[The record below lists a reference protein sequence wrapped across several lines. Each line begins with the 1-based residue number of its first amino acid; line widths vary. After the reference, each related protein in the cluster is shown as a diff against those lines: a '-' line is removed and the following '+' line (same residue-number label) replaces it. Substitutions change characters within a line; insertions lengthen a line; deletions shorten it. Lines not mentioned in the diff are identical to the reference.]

1 MSISSS
7 FRLAILLSLSCL
19 VLFSCESNRERSVLV
34 FYQPQSGNVP
44 GGINV
49 IQQVGQQQQ
58 FTVDTTSQPLN
69 LTEENLQHYSAVVF
83 LNAPGE
89 VLNTRQQTNIERFV
103 QAGGGYVGVASP
115 IEVKYTWPWYEDLL
129 GMRESS
135 TVDHPEYQEMP
146 VELMTMEEKVGRN
159 EDKEGITVIER
170 EYDGGHVF
178 YLSGEKVSAKLSSPR
193 EAALISEG
201 INFAI
206 GDNHLNYQQARSLP
220 VPDENR
226 FVKHVLVPGPLDEPT
241 ELTVLPDGKVVFIQR
256 KGAVKLYDPETESVK
271 QIAQLDVHTKFE
283 DGLMGL
289 AKDPDFYRNHWIY
302 MYYSPVG
309 EESVQH
315 LSRFLLLGDSLIM
328 SSEKLILTVDVQ
340 REQCCHTGGS
350 IAFGPDGN
358 LFLSTGDDT
367 NPFESD
373 GYAPI
378 DERPGRKPFD
388 AQGSSGNTNDLRG
401 KVLRISVN
409 DDATYSI
416 PEGNLFPVDGSGGRP
431 EIYTMGTR
439 NSYRISVDQATGW
452 LYWGDVGNDAR
463 VDSTRG
469 PKGYD
474 EINQAKEAGNFGWPY
489 FRGNRAYH
497 AYDFATGEIGDLFDM
512 SAPVNQSVNNT
523 GAKVLPPF
531 KKALIWYPYDV
542 SPDFPILGKG
552 GRNAMAGPV
561 YHYDRYLHSDKRFP
575 TYYDNKLF
583 IYDWM
588 RNWIMAVTLDAK
600 GYLVRIEPFLDSTK
614 FSHIIDMEMGPNG
627 EMYTLEYGN
636 DWFAANPDA
645 MLSRIDYSEG
655 NRAPVAQ
662 IAADRTVGAPPFT
675 VSFSSE
681 GSFDYDPDDALSYQ
695 WAFEGNEIQSE
706 EPNPQ
711 HTFEKA
717 GVYPVKLTLLDEK
730 GASTTKTLDI
740 EVGNDP
746 PQVDIVLASNA
757 SFYWEGVP
765 VEYQVTVDDKEDG
778 SLAKGNIDPKAV
790 AFAFD
795 FVPAAGTEEDELGH
809 KMVADGYSLIE
820 ASGCKAC
827 HSYEKQSVGPAYNDV
842 AAKYE
847 RNDQTVSRLINKILK
862 GGKGNWGERAM
873 PAQAVSEQ
881 DADHIVDY
889 ILSLDEQSSLPLSGT
904 LTPEEHAEYSSGSYR
919 MTVKYTDKGGEGV
932 GPLAGEKQVMLRD
945 PRVQAEDFYK
955 KFDTRR
961 RQPSTEN
968 YAYMDLMKEGSYL
981 VFKAIDLKD
990 VKALTLRIATTAPG
1004 IALTVKLKDGKE
1016 ITSVELPDT
1025 QGDTN
1030 WAEIEVPVSNAPT
1043 GPHDLYVAT
1052 SVPKGSAE
1060 GASASI
1066 DWIYFEN
1073 KSVTGKKV
1081 ALR

>member
-1 MSISSS
+1 MRISSS
-7 FRLAILLSLSCL
+7 CFIVTLLSLSCL
-19 VLFSCESNRERSVLV
+19 TLFSCQSNRDRSVLV
-34 FYQPQSGNVP
+34 FYQLQDGKVP
-44 GGINV
+44 DGINV
-49 IQQVGQQQQ
+49 IQQAGQQQ
-58 FTVDTTSQPLN
+58 FKVDTTSQPLN
-69 LTEENLQHYSAVVF
+69 LTEEKLQNYSAVAFV
-83 LNAPGE
+83 NAPGE
-89 VLNTRQQTNIERFV
+89 VLNTRQQTAIERFV

-115 IEVKYTWPWYEDLL
+115 IEVKYTWPWYEGLL
-129 GMRESS
+129 GMRESG
-135 TVDHPEYQEMP
+135 TVDNPEYQEMP
-146 VELMTMEEKVGRN
+146 VELMTM
-159 EDKEGITVIER
+159 KEGEERSEEEGIMILER
-170 EYDGGHVF
+170 EYDGGRAF
-178 YLSGEKVSAKLSSPR
+178 YLSGEKVSADLSSPR
-193 EAALISEG
+193 AAELIVEG

-206 GDNHLNYQQARSLP
+206 DDNHLDYDQARSLP

-256 KGAVKLYDPETESVK
+256 KGAVKLYDPKTELVK

-302 MYYSPVG
+302 MYYSPAG
-309 EESVQH
+309 DEPVQH

-340 REQCCHTGGS
+340 RDQCCHTGGS
-350 IAFGPDGN
+350 VAFGPDGD

-378 DERPGRKPFD
+378 DERPGRAPFD

-416 PEGNLFPVDGSGGRP
+416 PDDNLFSKDGSGGRS

-452 LYWGDVGNDAR
+452 LYWGDVGNDAK
-463 VDSTRG
+463 VDGERG
-469 PKGYD
+469 PRGYD
-474 EINQAKEAGNFGWPY
+474 EVNQAKEAGNFGWPY

-497 AYDFATGEIGDLFDM
+497 DYDFTTGEIGDLFDM
-512 SAPVNQSVNNT
+512 SAPVNQSTNNT

-531 KKALIWYPYDV
+531 QEALIWYPYDV
-542 SPDFPILGKG
+542 SPDFPILGQG

-561 YHYDRYLHSDKRFP
+561 YHYDHYLHGDKRFP
-575 TYYDNKLF
+575 EYYDNKLF

-588 RNWIMAVTLDAK
+588 RNWIMAVTLDTN
-600 GYLVRIEPFLDSTK
+600 GGLMRIEPFLDSVK

-655 NRAPVAQ
+655 NRAPVPQ

-695 WAFEGNEIQSE
+695 WSFEGDKMQSE

-717 GVYPVKLTLLDEK
+717 GVYPVKLTLVDEA
-730 GASTTKTLDI
+730 GESTTKSLDI

-746 PQVDIVLASNA
+746 PQVDIALASNA
-757 SFYWEGVP
+757 SFYWDGVP
-765 VEYQVTVDDKEDG
+765 VKYQVTIDDKEDG
-778 SLAKGNIDPKAV
+778 SLAKGAIDPKAV
-790 AFAFD
+790 AFSFD
-795 FVPAAGTEEDELGH
+795 FIPAASGEDDLGH
-809 KMVADGYSLIE
+809 KMVVDGYSLIE
-820 ASGCKAC
+820 SSGCKSC
-827 HSYEKQSVGPAYNDV
+827 HSYEKQSVGPAYNNV

-847 RNDQTVSRLINKILK
+847 RNDETVSILVNKILK

-881 DADHIVDY
+881 DAGHIVDY
-889 ILSLDEQSSLPLSGT
+889 ILSLDERSSLPLSGT
-904 LTPEEHAEYSSGSYR
+904 ITPEEHAEYSGGSYK
-919 MTVKYTDKGGEGV
+919 MSAKYTDKGGEGV
-932 GPLAGEKQVMLRD
+932 GSLVGEKQIVLRD
-945 PRVQAEDFYK
+945 PTVQAEDFDK

-981 VFKAIDLKD
+981 VFNGIDFKD
-990 VKALTLRIATTAPG
+990 VKTLTLRVATTAPG
-1004 IALTVKLKDGKE
+1004 IILTTKLQDGKE
-1016 ITSVELPDT
+1016 IATIQLPDT
-1025 QGDTN
+1025 QGETN
-1030 WAEIEVPVSNAPT
+1030 WTEIEVPVTNAPI
-1043 GPHDLYVAT
+1043 GPHDLYFTT
-1052 SVPKGSAE
+1052 SIPESSIE
-1060 GASASI
+1060 GAAVSI
-1066 DWIYFEN
+1066 DWIRFELDPAARRLA
-1073 KSVTGKKV
+1073 S
-1081 ALR
+1081 R